1 VRPFVVER
9 WLPSLTQN
17 GAVSRAKS
25 LVDGARRTQSY
36 YFFLLDVLFASGF
49 ASGL

>member
-1 VRPFVVER
+1 
-9 WLPSLTQN
+9 LLIQN
-17 GAVSRAKS
+17 GAVTRAAS
-25 LVDGARRTQSY
+25 HFDGARRTQSN